1 MKKTIHW
8 RFTLILL
15 LVGFMTAVQF
25 NSMKSPE
32 KRDTRDIW
40 AIRQDLATEKQMHS
54 ELLSE
59 IRELDKTILTY
70 KSLNNENTGKALTQT
85 VDKLYRQAGVTDIEG
100 PGIVINVQPS
110 PESIAFGIPITGIS
124 PDLLTRFVNE
134 LNRFKGIIF
143 EIDGKR
149 YTIFSSIR
157 DINGMT
163 TVNGLNVSTPPFTI
177 KIISPTLEDSEKLYN
192 YLAASTIHDDFYL
205 DDLILEVGKP
215 EMAVEIRGYPE
226 RFENLYLEELPKG
239 E

>member
-8 RFTLILL
+8 KFTLILL
-15 LVGFMTAVQF
+15 LVGFMTAVQY
-25 NSMKSPE
+25 NSMKRPAE
-32 KRDTRDIW
+32 RDTRDIW
-40 AIRQDLATEKQMHS
+40 AIRQDLATEKQFHS

-70 KSLNNENTGKALTQT
+70 KSLNNENTGKALTET
-85 VDKLYRQAGVTDIEG
+85 VDKLYRQAGVTDVEG
-100 PGIVINVQPS
+100 PGIIIKVRPS
-110 PESIAFGIPITGIS
+110 AESVAFGVPITGIS
-124 PDLLTRFVNE
+124 PDLLTRFVND
-134 LNRFKGIIF
+134 LNRFKGLIL

-149 YTIFSSIR
+149 YTVLSSIR

-163 TVNGLNVSTPPFTI
+163 TVNGLNVSTPPFSM
-177 KIISPTLEDSEKLYN
+177 KIISPTLGDSEKLYN

-215 EMAVEIRGYPE
+215 EMAVEVRGYPE
-226 RFENLYLEELPKG
+226 KFENLFLEELPKG

>member
-1 MKKTIHW
+1 MRKTIHW

-25 NSMKSPE
+25 NSMKNPE
-32 KRDTRDIW
+32 ERDTRDIW
-40 AIRQDLATEKQMHS
+40 AIRQDLATEKQFHS

-70 KSLNNENTGKALTQT
+70 KSLNIENTGRALTQT
-85 VDKLYRQAGVTDIEG
+85 VDKLYRQAGVTDVEG
-100 PGIVINVQPS
+100 PGIIIKVRPS
-110 PESIAFGIPITGIS
+110 AESVAIGIPIKGIS

-134 LNRFKGIIF
+134 LNRFKSLIF

-149 YTIFSSIR
+149 YTILSSIR

-163 TVNGLNVSTPPFTI
+163 TVNGLNVSTPPFSM
-177 KIISPTLEDSEKLYN
+177 KIITPTFADSEKLYN
-192 YLAASTIHDDFYL
+192 YLVASAIHDDFYL
-205 DDLILEVGKP
+205 DDLILEVGRP

-226 RFENLYLEELPKG
+226 RLENQFLEELPKG

>member
-1 MKKTIHW
+1 MKKIHW

-15 LVGFMTAVQF
+15 LVGFMSAVQF
-25 NSMKSPE
+25 NSLKSPE
-32 KRDTRDIW
+32 ERDTRDIW
-40 AIRQDLATEKQMHS
+40 AIRQDLATEKQFHS

-59 IRELDKTILTY
+59 IRELDQTIIRY
-70 KSLNNENTGKALTQT
+70 KSLNDENTGTALTQT
-85 VDKLYRQAGVTDIEG
+85 VDKLYRQAGVTDIQG
-100 PGIVINVQPS
+100 PGVVIKVKPS
-110 PESIAFGIPITGIS
+110 PESVAFGIPITGIS

-134 LNRFKGIIF
+134 LNRFNGLTY

-149 YTIFSSIR
+149 FTILSSIR

-177 KIISPTLEDSEKLYN
+177 KIISPTFTESEKLYN
-192 YLAASTIHDDFYL
+192 YLLASTIHDDFYI

-215 EMAVEIRGYPE
+215 EMDLEIRGYPD
-226 RFENLYLEELPKG
+226 RFDNQFLEELPKG

>member
-1 MKKTIHW
+1 MKKMIHW

-25 NSMKSPE
+25 NSLKSPE

-40 AIRQDLATEKQMHS
+40 AIRQDLATEKQFHS

-59 IRELDKTILTY
+59 IRELDKTIITY
-70 KSLNNENTGKALTQT
+70 KSLNDENTGMALTQT
-85 VDKLYRQAGVTDIEG
+85 VDKLYRQAGVTDMEG
-100 PGIVINVQPS
+100 PGVVIKVKPS
-110 PESIAFGIPITGIS
+110 AESVAFGFPITGIS

-134 LNRFKGIIF
+134 LNRFNGLIF

-149 YTIFSSIR
+149 YTILSSIR

-163 TVNGLNVSTPPFTI
+163 TVNGLNVTTPPFAI
-177 KIISPTLEDSEKLYN
+177 KIITPTIMESEKLYN
-192 YLAASTIHDDFYL
+192 YLLASSIHDDFYL
-205 DDLILEVGKP
+205 DDLIIEVGKP
-215 EMAVEIRGYPE
+215 EKALEIRGYSE
-226 RFENLYLEELPKG
+226 RFKNHFLKELPKG

>member
-40 AIRQDLATEKQMHS
+40 AIRQDLATEKQIHS

-70 KSLNNENTGKALTQT
+70 KSLNNENTGEALTQT
-85 VDKLYRQAGVTDIEG
+85 VDKLHRQAGVTDIEG

-149 YTIFSSIR
+149 YTMFSSIR

-163 TVNGLNVSTPPFTI
+163 TVNGLNVTTPPFII
-177 KIISPTLEDSEKLYN
+177 KIISPTLADSEKLYN